1 MRLRLEGETVSKP
14 FVEMTIRMMEQFGA
28 KIDRDGCE
36 YRITPG
42 LSGPADGLYTIEP
55 DASAAS
61 YFFAL
66 PLAVGGRS
74 TVGAFPAQSLQGDL
88 AFVDVL
94 ERMGLTKTTTA
105 GAITIEASGPIQSV
119 DIDFNA
125 FSDTFLTL
133 AALAPL
139 LPGTTRIRGI
149 GHTRHQETD
158 RIHAMA
164 TELRKLGQGIE
175 ETENSLT
182 ITPNRAEMVA
192 RTASSPTAIDTY
204 DDHRVAMSF
213 GILGSHNLHG
223 DGRPWLTIRNP
234 ECCGKTFPKF
244 FEELAR
250 LRSSANAETTT
261 HE

>member
-1 MRLRLEGETVSKP
+1 
-14 FVEMTIRMMEQFGA
+14 
-28 KIDRDGCE
+28 
-36 YRITPG
+36 
-42 LSGPADGLYTIEP
+42 
-55 DASAAS
+55 
-61 YFFAL
+61 
-66 PLAVGGRS
+66 
-74 TVGAFPAQSLQGDL
+74 
-88 AFVDVL
+88 
-94 ERMGLTKTTTA
+94 
-105 GAITIEASGPIQSV
+105 
-119 DIDFNA
+119 
-125 FSDTFLTL
+125 
-133 AALAPL
+133 
-139 LPGTTRIRGI
+139 
-149 GHTRHQETD
+149 
-158 RIHAMA
+158 MA

-213 GILGSHNLHG
+213 GILGSHDLHG